1 MIRVYRYG
9 GLNEGDYRIRINSAS
24 QTYEVNVYPTT
35 VFMYPGDNPYK
46 LNASS
51 SNSTGITWSSL
62 NEAIATVDGNG
73 NVTPVSVGNV
83 KIRATS
89 NNPPNQFDEAI
100 VYVAPI
106 GNYEP
111 NGSYVE
117 STPISVGM
125 EIQSHTI
132 NSSGDIDYLKFNVVQ
147 GYGYTIRT
155 DEETGVDVRF
165 QVYRSDQTAIARSL
179 ETEYNYVSAETGI
192 NYIRVYRYGGTTNW
206 QLYNKGITGILERR
220 CTDSV

>member
-1 MIRVYRYG
+1 
-9 GLNEGDYRIRINSAS
+9 
-24 QTYEVNVYPTT
+24 
-35 VFMYPGDNPYK
+35 MYPGDNPYK

-62 NEAIATVDGNG
+62 NEAIATVDQNG

-89 NNPPNQFDEAI
+89 NNPPNHYDEAI

-111 NGSYVE
+111 NGSFVE
-117 STPISVGM
+117 STPIEVGM

-132 NSSGDIDYLKFNVVQ
+132 YPSGDVDYLKFNVVQ

-165 QVYRSDQTAIARSL
+165 YVYRNDQTTISSSL
-179 ETEYNYVSAETGI
+179 EQQNI
-192 NYIRVYRYGGTTNW
+192 
-206 QLYNKGITGILERR
+206 QLCK
-220 CTDSV
+220 